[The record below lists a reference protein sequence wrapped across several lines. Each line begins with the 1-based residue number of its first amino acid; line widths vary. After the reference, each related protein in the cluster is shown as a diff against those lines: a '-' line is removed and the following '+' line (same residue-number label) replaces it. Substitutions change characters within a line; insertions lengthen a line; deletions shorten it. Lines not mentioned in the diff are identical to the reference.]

1 LKKGR
6 SERPQMWTKSVHCS
20 QQLRIRKESTP
31 EGRHSRSCSLLC
43 SLFSQRFNRLY
54 YQKPAVQQNTSAN
67 IVRHQ
72 QVHPSSLITKHYVNR
87 PENGNSAVQEP
98 LIVRKAQSITTVEV
112 QRPIEAPTCQVQSM
126 VEDRNLQKQT
136 AACVYDDIF
145 DEDSFY
151 F

>member
-1 LKKGR
+1 
-6 SERPQMWTKSVHCS
+6 
-20 QQLRIRKESTP
+20 
-31 EGRHSRSCSLLC
+31 
-43 SLFSQRFNRLY
+43 
-54 YQKPAVQQNTSAN
+54 
-67 IVRHQ
+67 
-72 QVHPSSLITKHYVNR
+72 
-87 PENGNSAVQEP
+87 
-98 LIVRKAQSITTVEV
+98 VRKAQSITTVEV